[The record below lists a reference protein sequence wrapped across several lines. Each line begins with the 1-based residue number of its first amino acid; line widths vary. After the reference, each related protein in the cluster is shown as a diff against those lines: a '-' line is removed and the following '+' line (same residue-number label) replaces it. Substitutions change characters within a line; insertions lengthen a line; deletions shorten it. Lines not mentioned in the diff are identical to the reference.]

1 MIETLEY
8 NVAKVL
14 NSIITSSIPDKYML
28 SSTSHFIEKMKKLE
42 VQSHQVLVSFD
53 TV

>member
-1 MIETLEY
+1 MIETSEY
-8 NVAKVL
+8 KVEKVFH
-14 NSIITSSIPDKYML
+14 SIITSSIPDKYML
-28 SSTSHFIEKMKKLE
+28 PSTSHFIEKMKKLE